1 MHVVVRSPERRVS
14 ERERAATADWL
25 TRACGDGL
33 LSADTLEQR
42 LQVALRAKRRVE
54 LAELVSDLP
63 ETHPL
68 ARVLAWLR
76 SALQPADEA
85 VGTLTP
91 PPTEEPGPF
100 VIGREATCDLFLDDP
115 TVSKHHADLR
125 RTDDGWLLTDVG
137 SRNGTRVNGWR
148 IQDAVLRDGDVVRMG
163 NVSVLFQER

>member
-1 MHVVVRSPERRVS
+1 M
-14 ERERAATADWL
+14 
-25 TRACGDGL
+25 
-33 LSADTLEQR
+33 SAETLEQR

-54 LAELVSDLP
+54 LAALVSDLP

-76 SALQPADEA
+76 AALQPADEA
-85 VGTLTP
+85 VATLTP
-91 PPTEEPGPF
+91 PPNGKPGPF
-100 VIGREATCDLFLDDP
+100 VIGREASCDLFLDDP

-125 RTDDGWLLTDVG
+125 RTDEGWLLTDVG

-148 IQDAVLRDGDVVRMG
+148 IEDVVLRDGDVVRMG

>member
-1 MHVVVRSPERRVS
+1 M
-14 ERERAATADWL
+14 
-25 TRACGDGL
+25 
-33 LSADTLEQR
+33 SAETLEQR

-54 LAELVSDLP
+54 LAALVSDLP
-63 ETHPL
+63 EAHPL

-76 SALQPADEA
+76 AALQSADEA
-85 VGTLTP
+85 VATLTP
-91 PPTEEPGPF
+91 PPTGEPGPF

-125 RTDDGWLLTDVG
+125 RTDEGWLLTDVG

-148 IQDAVLRDGDVVRMG
+148 IEDVVLRDGDVVRMG

>member
-1 MHVVVRSPERRVS
+1 MS

-25 TRACGDGL
+25 TRACGDGM
-33 LSADTLEQR
+33 LSAETLEQR
-42 LQVALRAKRRVE
+42 IQVALRAKRRVE
-54 LAELVSDLP
+54 LAALVSDLP

-76 SALQPADEA
+76 SALQPLDDA
-85 VGTLTP
+85 VATLTP
-91 PPTEEPGPF
+91 PPAGGPGPF
-100 VIGREATCDLFLDDP
+100 VIGREATCDLWLDDP

-125 RTDDGWLLTDVG
+125 RTDEGWLLTDVG

-148 IQDAVLRDGDVVRMG
+148 IEDAVLRDGDVVRMG

>member
-1 MHVVVRSPERRVS
+1 M
-14 ERERAATADWL
+14 
-25 TRACGDGL
+25 
-33 LSADTLEQR
+33 SAETLEQR

-54 LAELVSDLP
+54 LAALVSDLP

-76 SALQPADEA
+76 AALQSADEA
-85 VGTLTP
+85 VATLTP
-91 PPTEEPGPF
+91 PPTGEPGPF

-125 RTDDGWLLTDVG
+125 RTDEGWLLTDVG

-148 IQDAVLRDGDVVRMG
+148 IEDVVLRDGDVVRMG